1 MIRRA
6 AVLGLTMC
14 LMIACTA
21 KSSRAQG
28 GLTFSRND
36 AADVSTWHK
45 LTIRSTDINIS
56 GIYADLDES
65 YDFRTF
71 KVQVNTAYTPAG
83 GSGALVDQVKLDWN
97 GDGIYDAIAAP
108 GTVTS
113 LSYTYPQPANGVS
126 EQHVVGVWV
135 KFIGFGGRAFT
146 RTCTVTITTYAAPR
160 VFVNA
165 NGDAFV
171 QPVNEDCT
179 YKIPML
185 VVEGIDVLN
194 HTFPNRVYADLFP
207 LVQNSLRPQNVET
220 FLLNFAQGG
229 DDLRNNAAV
238 VQSALDAIH
247 TQCPNNDIALVGLS
261 MGGLVCRYA
270 LVKLESQ
277 GAPHHVG
284 LFISYDSPQ
293 QEACVNHQFQD
304 VLRAVTISGVPLL
317 DDLKAVFQ
325 SQAAKQLLEWDTYD
339 PGPPEGPT
347 SQHTLFFNELYG
359 LGVDGIPHM
368 CMNAAISNGALTP
381 TYDRSL
387 IGSPLISIRVH
398 HGSDVP
404 VDITATLTQRDVG
417 PGCTYPN
424 FAILRY
430 GEVAKYL
437 SFFDVYYEIF
447 AQRDPV
453 FIPTQSALDLVTPQM
468 VDNASPITGW
478 DRSRFDQIAY
488 QPTTPLPHMA
498 LSSVGSSSV
507 LSWLAW
513 TTPLT
518 VNYSLSGGGS
528 TPPDVFPM
536 NVLQG
541 VVVSVPT
548 KTVTVNG
555 SPVVYTFDH
564 WEDGSTQNPRRFLG
578 AHAASHI
585 ANMVPLF
592 SGQTTGWTRYW
603 IRGENGSGA
612 SVATDANGLMYA
624 LYNRSSQYGIVFG
637 QNLGSCNWSFTKI
650 DSLNQWGFGDQLAI
664 ATGPQGMVVGAC
676 IKKTDFT
683 TALLHLL
690 RSTNPGS
697 YRIWTPVDVATA
709 SVGPVSIKIDVA
721 GTSHVA
727 FTRPTPTPGVW
738 YAAVN
743 SSGLVTAL
751 EMVSQL
757 PWAGA
762 NGVSLALDSQG
773 HPAIAYSTAIGE
785 WGPSASAGLGYAR
798 RVNGVWTTMGSN
810 MYAEYISGWGC
821 SLDFDAMDQPKISHL
836 YVAGSTTILHYT
848 RWSNATGAW
857 VDTSFVSQVPV
868 TALTTAMGVDHS
880 SGLPRISLFSANS
893 TPTLLWQTPTKWGLS
908 AIDAPGSVVS
918 NMSMSML
925 LGGQPIVGY
934 SNSPLVSV
942 AAGAIGASVDV
953 TPPATVTNVQVYT
966 GRTTAIATWTA
977 PGDNGNVGT
986 ALSYDIRYSGQPIT
1000 TDAVF
1005 NSATQIG
1012 AGGCPSPAGSSECVQ
1027 MMGLPRGSGVY
1038 VAMKARD
1045 GAGNWSA
1052 MSNVGYGV
1060 TRNTG
1065 FDIMCDNSL
1074 NMTAGP
1080 PSTDGDGE
1088 DAPIRFAFDVASANP
1103 TSSPATIRLAIPSS
1117 MAGGALDISV
1127 FDAMGRRVRNLVS
1140 GDVKPGRVSMVWDLR
1155 RSDGSIAG
1163 AGVYFIRLRMPSQ
1176 AMTRTLVVLPR

>member
-1 MIRRA
+1 MMRSA
-6 AVLGLTMC
+6 AVLGFAMC
-14 LMIACTA
+14 LMIASTA
-21 KSSRAQG
+21 KPSWSLG
-28 GLTFSRND
+28 DVTFSRND
-36 AADVSTWHK
+36 AADISTWHK
-45 LTIRSTDINIS
+45 LTIRSIDINVS

-65 YDFRTF
+65 YDFQTF
-71 KVQVNTAYTPAG
+71 KMQVNTAYIPSGGAG
-83 GSGALVDQVKLDWN
+83 AYVDQVKIDWN
-97 GDGIYDAIAAP
+97 GDGVYDATAAP

-113 LSYTYPQPANGVS
+113 LSWTYPPPANGVS

-135 KFIGFGGRAFT
+135 KFIGTGGGAFT
-146 RTCTVTITTYAAPR
+146 RTCTVTITSYAAPR

-194 HTFPNRVYADLFP
+194 HTFPNRIYADLFP
-207 LVQNSLRPQNVET
+207 LVQNSLRPRNVET

-229 DDLRNNAAV
+229 DDLHNNAAV
-238 VQSALDAIH
+238 VQSALDAVH
-247 TQCPNNDIALVGLS
+247 SLCPNNDIALVGFS
-261 MGGLVCRYA
+261 MGGVVSRYA
-270 LVKLESQ
+270 LVKMESQ
-277 GAPHHVG
+277 GTPHHVG
-284 LFISYDSPQ
+284 LFVAYDSPQ

-304 VLRAVTISGVPLL
+304 VIRAVTINSVPLL
-317 DDLKAVFQ
+317 NDLKTVLQ
-325 SQAAKQLLEWDTYD
+325 SQAARQLLEWNTYD

-359 LGVDGIPHM
+359 LATDGIPHV
-368 CMNAAISNGALTP
+368 CMNAAVSNGALTP

-387 IGSPLISIRVH
+387 IGTPLMSFRVH

-404 VDITATLTQRDVG
+404 VDITATMSQRDVG

-437 SFFDVYYEIF
+437 SFFDVYYEVF
-447 AQRDPV
+447 AQHDPV

-488 QPTTPLPHMA
+488 QPTPLQHMA
-498 LSSVGSSSV
+498 LSDVGTTSV
-507 LSWLAW
+507 LSWLNW

-518 VNYSLSGGGS
+518 VSYSLSAGGS
-528 TPPDVFPM
+528 TTPDVFQM

-555 SPVVYTFDH
+555 NPVVYTFDH
-564 WEDGSTQNPRRFLG
+564 WEDGSTLNPRRFLG
-578 AHAASHI
+578 AHAASHT
-585 ANMVPLF
+585 ASMVPLF

-603 IRGENGSGA
+603 IRGENGNGPA
-612 SVATDANGLMYA
+612 VATDANGSMYA
-624 LYNRSSQYGIVFG
+624 LYSRQDQNGIAYGE
-637 QNLGSCNWSFTKI
+637 NLGSCNWSFTKI
-650 DSLNQWGFGDQLAI
+650 DSLSAWGYGSQQAI
-664 ATGPQGMVVGAC
+664 ATGPQGMIVGAF
-676 IKKTDFT
+676 FT
-683 TALLHLL
+683 RPDYNTAELRLL
-690 RSTNPGS
+690 RSMHPG
-697 YRIWTPVDVATA
+697 YRTWSPVDVASA
-709 SVGPVSIKIDVA
+709 SLGPVSIKIDAA

-727 FTRPTPTPGVW
+727 FRRPSPYLGLW
-738 YAAVN
+738 YAAVS
-743 SSGLVTAL
+743 SSGAVTAL
-751 EMVSQL
+751 ELVSQL
-757 PWAGA
+757 SWAGS

-773 HPAIAYSTAIGE
+773 HPAIAYSTATGD
-785 WGPSASAGLGYAR
+785 WSPSASAGLGYAR
-798 RVNGVWTTMGSN
+798 RVNGAWANLGPN
-810 MYAEYISGWGC
+810 MYAEYTAGWGS
-821 SLDFDAMDQPKISHL
+821 SLDFDAMDQPKMSHL

-857 VDTSFVSQVPV
+857 IDTSFVSQVPV
-868 TALTTAMGVDHS
+868 TAFTTAMSVDRT
-880 SGLPRISLFSANS
+880 SGLPRISLFSTNS

-908 AIDAPGSVVS
+908 AIDAPGSTTS
-918 NMSMSML
+918 NMSMCMMPN
-925 LGGQPIVGY
+925 GGPLVGY
-934 SNSPLVSV
+934 SNSPLVSI
-942 AAGAIGASVDV
+942 ATGAIGAGVDV
-953 TPPATVTNVQVYT
+953 TPPGTVTNVQVYT
-966 GRTTAIATWTA
+966 GKTTAIATWTA

-986 ALSYDIRYSGQPIT
+986 ALNYDVRYSSQPIV
-1000 TDAVF
+1000 TDGGF
-1005 NSATQIG
+1005 NSANAVAIS
-1012 AGGCPSPAGSSECVQ
+1012 GCPSPAGSSDCVDLSS
-1027 MMGLPRGSGVY
+1027 LPRGSRVY

-1060 TRNTG
+1060 TKSTG
-1065 FDIMCDNSL
+1065 FEIMCDNSI

-1080 PSTDGDGE
+1080 PSTDDDGE
-1088 DAPIRFAFDVASANP
+1088 DAPTRFAFDVVSANP
-1103 TSSPATIRLAIPSS
+1103 TSSPTTVHLAIPTS
-1117 MAGGALDISV
+1117 MAGGALDVSV
-1127 FDAMGRRVRNLVS
+1127 FDAMGRRVRNLAS
-1140 GDVKPGRVSMVWDLR
+1140 GDVKPGRVSMMWDLR

-1176 AMTRTLVVLPR
+1176 AMTRTLVVLP